1 MLDTSYVLQNA
12 GQCSQF
18 QDCPTLCQTQSG
30 FKQGHSTITA
40 AMSVTND
47 IITALDGKKIMCCT
61 LYWFIKSIWFCE
73 SWSFVAKAYS
83 VEVVATLIIW
93 LEGLNVCP

>member
-1 MLDTSYVLQNA
+1 MSNDDSDSVCDSYCGIVLSEKKKKNTDITEMLDTSYVLQNA

-61 LYWFIKSIWFCE
+61 LY
-73 SWSFVAKAYS
+73 
-83 VEVVATLIIW
+83 
-93 LEGLNVCP
+93 